1 MIHGKCHFKQL
12 MRTIIIRSKKMMD
25 YYSYIQINN
34 GKFVNGKLTTSEN
47 INDLRRVACI
57 IDIANNANNVN
68 LKDLFKNYAIIQS
81 GISTKEMESYLLKN
95 YVHSSK
101 KIRVNII
108 LSQFEEFYNVY
119 GIKQG
124 E

>member
-1 MIHGKCHFKQL
+1 

-68 LKDLFKNYAIIQS
+68 LKDLFKNYAII
-81 GISTKEMESYLLKN
+81 
-95 YVHSSK
+95 
-101 KIRVNII
+101 
-108 LSQFEEFYNVY
+108 
-119 GIKQG
+119 
-124 E
+124 